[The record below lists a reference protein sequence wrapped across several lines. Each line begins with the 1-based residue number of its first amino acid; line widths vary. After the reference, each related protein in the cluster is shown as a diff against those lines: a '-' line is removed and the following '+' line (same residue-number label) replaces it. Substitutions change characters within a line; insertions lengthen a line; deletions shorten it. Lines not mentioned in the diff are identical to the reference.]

1 MYKRLLLILLIAVLA
16 SAGLPPQ
23 MRQTVSAADPD
34 SHFTFDSAT
43 GTIHGYSD
51 LGPRDVVIPA
61 VIGGTAVRAIGDE
74 AFLAKN
80 VMSVV
85 IPDSVE
91 QIGTRAF
98 KENFLTSVTLPA
110 SLAKIGTGAFES
122 NHLTSLVIPNHV
134 KEIGTMAFLHNELTS
149 VHIPDGVEIIRDS
162 AFSFNKLTS
171 VSLPDSVKTIENNAF
186 LGNEIVSVTLP
197 AHIEAINSGV
207 FRQNQITSVTI
218 PSSVKTIGQEAFL
231 LNKLTSVALPEG
243 LTSIGKNAFDSN
255 ELASVVIPDSVVSMG
270 DAVFRFNRL
279 VSVTL
284 PSELGAISNFAFA
297 ENELST
303 IIIPDSIK
311 TIGDNAFYKNRLT
324 AVALP
329 EQLETIGNYAFS
341 ENALTEVNLPESV
354 TAVGNFAFYTNQI
367 ASIAF
372 PSAAVNFGSGVF
384 GENKLTDITIP
395 SWMDSIPNNM
405 FLSNQLSSL
414 TLPESVQDIGS
425 SAFRGN
431 LLTTLHLPNS
441 LKTINSRAFMDN
453 QITSLTIPAN
463 VTSLALAVFGM
474 NALTSVTFMG
484 GSTSIGGGAF
494 AGNQAHPEDLYI
506 VAPAGS
512 TAHTY
517 ASTNGH
523 SFIDSMLFTVDIATG
538 DITSYND
545 ATGPEKVVVPST
557 LSGIIVTGIGDGVFQ
572 DTENATSV
580 SLPDTVT
587 RLAPSSFMNSS
598 ITQVRLPNG
607 LTEIGQGTFSG
618 SRLAS
623 VMIPGSVTTV
633 GDNAFNHAQL
643 RELVLSE
650 GIETIRTA
658 AFGNN
663 QLEKV
668 LLPYSTKEVQAG
680 AFQHNGLTE
689 VVVLNTDT
697 IIQEDAF
704 SGNSSELVLYG
715 HPGSHAETY
724 AAEQQMTF
732 KPLAELSQSGPYSFA
747 DAAPGYAPAD
757 PLTVTIT
764 KWMPGSLDNLKV
776 NLTGANAGAFEV
788 SPPGAAKLDEA
799 NAQTGFTVSPK
810 VGLTAGT
817 YEDEVT
823 ITADYGIDLSFQ
835 VYFTVTSASPTPLA
849 LTAERGDGHVDLSW
863 NSVTDAVYYSL
874 YSNDSFMIT
883 LPGDEISYRVQDLE
897 NGRSYRFQVMAL
909 DASKQIIVQSEQVHA
924 TPAAVPGPP
933 TNIKA
938 VPGDGEVLITF
949 TAPVDNGGS
958 AITRFEV
965 TASPGNII
973 VTGAASPI
981 KVTGLTNGRTYT
993 FTANAINAA
1002 GRGAPSTASNAVTPA
1017 APANNDGDD
1026 SNTPPQPSLPS
1037 TEPAD
1042 EGVDVLVNG
1051 KVERTGTAIAEQRHG
1066 QLVTRIVLDED
1077 KLKQRLEAEGE
1088 RATIAIPAGAK
1099 SDVVIGELNGRMVK
1113 NMEQKQASVEI
1124 KTESASYTLPAQQI
1138 NIGAI
1143 SDKLGK
1149 SIALQDIKVQI
1160 EIAVPAAVTIGNVRN
1175 AAEKGTFTI
1184 VAPPVDFTVRAIY
1197 GDKTIEVSQFN
1208 VYVERTI
1215 AIPGGVDPNK
1225 ITTGVVIESDGT
1237 ARHVPTKIIMI
1248 DGIHY
1253 AVINSLTNST
1263 YSVVWH
1269 PVEFEDVKNHWAK
1282 DAVNDMGSRMVIQ
1295 GTGGG
1300 MFDPDRDITRAEL
1313 VAVLVR
1319 GLGLKL
1325 EDGATAFSDVRT
1337 TDWYNGAIHTA
1348 HAYGLIDGFADGT
1361 FRPNDKITREQ
1372 AMSILSKAM
1381 ALTVL
1386 KDKLSDESGEATLQS
1401 FDDAAS
1407 VAAWAQSGAVASVQ
1421 SGIITGRGQNRLAPE
1436 AGMTRAEVATAI
1448 QRLLTIS
1455 DLI

>member
-1 MYKRLLLILLIAVLA
+1 MYKRLLLIMLVAVLA
-16 SAGLPPQ
+16 LTDLPHQ
-23 MRQTVSAADPD
+23 MRQTVSAAGPD
-34 SHFTFDSAT
+34 SHFAFDSAT
-43 GTIHGYSD
+43 GTIRGYSD

-61 VIGGTAVRAIGDE
+61 EIGGTVVRAIGDE

-80 VMSVV
+80 VLSVV

-98 KENFLTSVTLPA
+98 KANFLTSVTLPE

-134 KEIGTMAFLHNELTS
+134 KEIGTMAFLQNELTS

-171 VSLPDSVKTIENNAF
+171 VSLPDSVKTIEINAF

-197 AHIEAINSGV
+197 AQIEAINSGV
-207 FRQNQITSVTI
+207 FRQNQITSVAI
-218 PSSVKTIGQEAFL
+218 PSSVKTIGQGAFQ

-243 LTSIGKNAFDSN
+243 LTSIGRHAFESN
-255 ELASVVIPDSVVSMG
+255 ELASVVIPDSVVSIG
-270 DAVFRFNRL
+270 DAAFRFNRL
-279 VSVTL
+279 VSATL
-284 PSELGAISNFAFA
+284 PSGLEAISSYAFT
-297 ENELST
+297 ENEL
-303 IIIPDSIK
+303 IAINIPDSVK
-311 TIGDNAFYKNRLT
+311 TIGDNAFHKNRLT

-341 ENALTEVNLPESV
+341 ENALTEVKLPESV
-354 TAVGNFAFYTNQI
+354 TAVGNSAFYTNQI
-367 ASIAF
+367 ASIIF
-372 PSAAVNFGSGVF
+372 PSAAVNFGSSVF
-384 GENKLTDITIP
+384 GVNKLTDIAIP
-395 SWMDSIPNNM
+395 SWMSSIPNNM

-453 QITSLTIPAN
+453 QLTSLTIPAN
-463 VTSLALAVFGM
+463 VTSLALAVFSA

-484 GSTSIGGGAF
+484 GSTSIGGNTF
-494 AGNQAHPEDLYI
+494 ANNQANPEDLYI
-506 VAPAGS
+506 VAPGGS
-512 TAHTY
+512 AAHTY

-557 LSGIIVTGIGDGVFQ
+557 LSGIIVTGIGDGAFR

-587 RLAPSSFMNSS
+587 RLAPSSFKNSS
-598 ITQVRLPNG
+598 IMQVSLPNG
-607 LTEIGQGTFSG
+607 LTEIGQGAFSG

-623 VMIPGSVTTV
+623 VKIPGSVTTI
-633 GDNAFNHAQL
+633 GDNAFYYAQL
-643 RELVLSE
+643 RELVLAE
-650 GIETIRTA
+650 GIETIGTA

-668 LLPYSTKEVQAG
+668 LLPYSVKEVQAG

-689 VVVLNTDT
+689 VVVLNKDT
-697 IIQEDAF
+697 MIQENAF

-724 AAEQQMTF
+724 AVEQQMTF
-732 KPLAELSQSGPYSFA
+732 KPLVELSQSGPYSFA

-776 NLTGANAGAFEV
+776 NMTGANGGAFEV
-788 SPPGAAKLDEA
+788 SPPGAANLDEA
-799 NAQTGFTVSPK
+799 HAQTSFTVSPK

-823 ITADYGIDLSFQ
+823 IIADYGIDQSFQ

-849 LTAERGDGHVDLSW
+849 LTAEIGDGHVDLSW

-874 YSNDSFMIT
+874 YRNDSFMIT
-883 LPGDEISYRVQDLE
+883 LPGDESSYRVQDLE

-909 DASKQIIVQSEQVHA
+909 DASEQIIVQSEQVSA
-924 TPAAVPGPP
+924 TPATVPGTP
-933 TNIKA
+933 TN
-938 VPGDGEVLITF
+938 DG
-949 TAPVDNGGS
+949 DNGG
-958 AITRFEV
+958 
-965 TASPGNII
+965 
-973 VTGAASPI
+973 
-981 KVTGLTNGRTYT
+981 
-993 FTANAINAA
+993 
-1002 GRGAPSTASNAVTPA
+1002 
-1017 APANNDGDD
+1017 
-1026 SNTPPQPSLPS
+1026 NTPPQPQPSLPS
-1037 TEPAD
+1037 AEPAN

-1051 KVERTGTAIAEQRHG
+1051 KAERTGTAIAEQRQG

-1077 KLKQRLEAEGE
+1077 KLTQRLEAEGE
-1088 RATIAIPAGAK
+1088 RATIAFPTGAK
-1099 SDVVIGELNGRMVK
+1099 SDVVIGELNGRMVN
-1113 NMEQKQASVEI
+1113 NMEQKQAIVEI
-1124 KTESASYTLPAQQI
+1124 KTERASYTLPAQQI

-1143 SDKLGK
+1143 SAQLGQ

-1160 EIAVPAAVTIGNVRN
+1160 EIAVPTAGTIENVRN
-1175 AAEKGTFTI
+1175 AQEKGTWTI

-1197 GDKTIEVSQFN
+1197 GDKTIEVSIFN
-1208 VYVERTI
+1208 VYLERTI

-1253 AVINSLTNST
+1253 AVINSMTNST
-1263 YSVVWH
+1263 YAVVWH

-1295 GTGGG
+1295 GTGDG
-1300 MFDPDRDITRAEL
+1300 MFGPDRNITRAEF

-1325 EDGATAFSDVRT
+1325 ENGATAFSDVST
-1337 TDWYNGAIHTA
+1337 ADWYNGAIHAA
-1348 HAYGLIDGFADGT
+1348 HAYGLIDGFTDGT
-1361 FRPNDKITREQ
+1361 FRPHDKISREQ
-1372 AMSILSKAM
+1372 AMSILSKSM
-1381 ALTVL
+1381 ALTIL
-1386 KDKLSDESGEATLQS
+1386 KDKLSDESGEATLHA

-1407 VAAWAQSGAVASVQ
+1407 VAAWAQDGAAASVQ
-1421 SGIITGRGQNRLAPE
+1421 SGIITGRGQNRLAPK

-1448 QRLLTIS
+1448 QRLLTLS
-1455 DLI
+1455 DMI